1 MTKLINDIMLV
12 LHLIG
17 VGALLSGFFYQLKDM
32 KTGMKVNA
40 GILHGA
46 WLMLITGFAMLGLI
60 YSDTTRDEDP
70 NGWVLSAKSIVITVI
85 FFLAYG
91 NSKKET
97 APKWVV
103 PVITLLT
110 ITNISLAV
118 LGPIMVARG

>member
-1 MTKLINDIMLV
+1 MKTLESVFLV

-46 WLMLITGFAMLGLI
+46 WLMLVTGFAMAGI
-60 YSDTTRDEDP
+60 IPVAEPDVHI
-70 NGWVLSAKSIVITVI
+70 NNVVLAAKSIVITAI
-85 FFLAYG
+85 FFIAYSF
-91 NSKKET
+91 NKREH

-118 LGPIMVARG
+118 LGPIVNG